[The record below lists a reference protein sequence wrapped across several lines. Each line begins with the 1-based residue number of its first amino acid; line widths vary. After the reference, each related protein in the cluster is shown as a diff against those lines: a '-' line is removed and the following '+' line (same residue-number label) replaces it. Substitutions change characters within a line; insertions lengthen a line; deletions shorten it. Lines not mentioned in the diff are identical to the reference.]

1 WRNEQFQFD
10 FQKIV
15 LGIVLVCA
23 LCVANPNACKN
34 PAWYTRFCLLL
45 QELHPE
51 HLYRTSASPNMN
63 DAAFSTSECTADN
76 TTYRLRIKNRAAIAM
91 LMPAVH
97 LMHHIWNGMAWVTE
111 DISGEEK
118 DVSANRSS
126 LMKLST
132 IIVSSSNQ
140 SSIPISEDSTSGW
153 DSRNDIIL

>member
-1 WRNEQFQFD
+1 
-10 FQKIV
+10 KIV

-97 LMHHIWNGMAWVTE
+97 LMHHIWNGVAWVTE

-118 DVSANRSS
+118 VTNYQ
-126 LMKLST
+126 
-132 IIVSSSNQ
+132 IVCHFRLIPRKNGDFWKKVLQIKISN
-140 SSIPISEDSTSGW
+140 
-153 DSRNDIIL
+153 N